1 MKQIQEL
8 TDFSDE
14 EDDQVKG
21 AIWYTREQKKWLLD
35 PTTIAHFK
43 DDELTQKE
51 RIEEFFRTF
60 PEAPDMSL
68 TTLRNFYR
76 KNGISAD
83 ELYSE

>member
-8 TDFSDE
+8 TDE

-21 AIWYTREQKKWLLD
+21 AIPKHTREQKKWLLD